1 MQSRGYIREQSDCWR
16 EGKVIDMKEKV
27 NGGMETTLPEEVA
40 PKMKALLA
48 EYNNKNENL
57 FKCQIR
63 VFPQKQMHNIVQYN

>member
-1 MQSRGYIREQSDCWR
+1 MHALTVIGCRNNVLRTSVHIVSMSFLPAHIEQR
-16 EGKVIDMKEKV
+16 
-27 NGGMETTLPEEVA
+27 
-40 PKMKALLA
+40 

>member
-1 MQSRGYIREQSDCWR
+1 
-16 EGKVIDMKEKV
+16 MKEKV

-40 PKMKALLA
+40 PKIKALLA

-57 FKCQIR
+57 FKCQIM